1 MNYGFKIGVALPL
14 AQWSYTERIRNALE
28 QRLLSYGC
36 EMLFFCADN
45 EEQKQAEQIEAMA
58 AEGCGAIIVW
68 PVSSGVVSA
77 LKTAKDSGIWVALL
91 GEKTE
96 DMSCVDFYAGVNW
109 HAIGEKQAEF
119 IRDSLNLDSCE
130 TPHKVKIYG
139 GIAGNANHME
149 ILNGAM
155 SVLEPYM
162 GGTLEE
168 TEPVYT
174 DRIDFEAGKELVDS
188 YGWGEGVS
196 AILGLIDVVPSGI
209 IEGLCREGCD
219 AGNIPIVTGAGDD
232 KETLVNIRDGL
243 QSMTVPFGY
252 ETLAEKAVDA
262 AVMFLNGEEPENGTV
277 TDVANDSA

>member
-1 MNYGFKIGVALPL
+1 
-14 AQWSYTERIRNALE
+14 
-28 QRLLSYGC
+28 
-36 EMLFFCADN
+36 
-45 EEQKQAEQIEAMA
+45 
-58 AEGCGAIIVW
+58 
-68 PVSSGVVSA
+68 
-77 LKTAKDSGIWVALL
+77 
-91 GEKTE
+91 
-96 DMSCVDFYAGVNW
+96 MSCVDFYAGVDW
-109 HAIGEKQAEF
+109 RAIGEKQAEF

-139 GIAGNANHME
+139 GIAGNANHIE

-277 TDVANDSA
+277 TDAYGNEVSAFLSCEDVVTANSDFEVEDRKLKRIEINDQSGKEYF